1 MQTILGASGQ
11 IGEELAR
18 ALKQNFTSDIRVVS
32 RTPKKI
38 NETDTLISADLLN
51 AQQTIDAVADSE

>member
-18 ALKQNFTSDIRVVS
+18 ALKQNFTSDI
-32 RTPKKI
+32 
-38 NETDTLISADLLN
+38 
-51 AQQTIDAVADSE
+51 